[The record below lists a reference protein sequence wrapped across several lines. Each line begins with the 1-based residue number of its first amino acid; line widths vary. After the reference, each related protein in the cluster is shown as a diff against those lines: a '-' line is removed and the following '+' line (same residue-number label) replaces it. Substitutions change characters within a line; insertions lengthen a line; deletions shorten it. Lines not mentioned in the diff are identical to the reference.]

1 MISIRTGGIAGSLLL
16 VLGLFAPLTAQPP
29 QDEKELFEFAQRL
42 FKDASYANAA
52 QEFSRFIAYFPTSA
66 RLPEAMQRLGE
77 SYFLDGQYQEAIG
90 ACQAFIDKYP
100 NRFNAAP
107 VMRQKAEALLHLKEY
122 TKAGTAFQEVHDAF
136 PGGAHA
142 PRDLLRA
149 GDAFRL
155 GGDLNAAESA
165 LRSLIN
171 THPTSPLVHE
181 ATYNL
186 GHVLLETN
194 RSQEALARFRAI
206 AEFSGAAERKPDALL
221 EIGNV
226 ALARKNLQE
235 ARRVFSRLR
244 KAFPKSTSAQTSYLV
259 MARWFVDRGDLQRAA
274 ETYAMARNTLP
285 RNERRQQ
292 AVLGLAD
299 ANRKLGRSADALDL
313 YDQFLKTYPSSP
325 FQARAWLGLGRAY
338 ADLENH
344 RHALEAFKRLLEE
357 FPNADASI
365 QAYSDMGDIWR
376 KHRTPHKALNAYRT
390 YLDRIGDPDAKAS
403 ALLRIAQLYEEDLE
417 WYDQAADTYRKLLDT
432 TPPYASEG
440 QFGLARTFEKTG
452 QPKLALR
459 EYRTCL
465 RKFSG
470 STRAAEAETRIQYL
484 REFAPVG
491 TPPDALIALLADL
504 PSVAAD
510 PEARFRL
517 GRFLYQHRNYRLA
530 AENLEAALAG
540 DPAASYAPEAGY
552 RLAESHLKLA
562 RKAHL
567 ETDLQ
572 EARTR
577 RQKGLAAL
585 RNVVSQYPQS
595 DWADD
600 AALGV
605 IQQTL
610 ADIAPDSARAQY
622 MLDACGE
629 FEQTYPTSNRRDT
642 ALLRVADAYLL
653 LDRVADALAAYRSLR
668 KNFPESSLIA
678 QAAYGIGICQARQK
692 HYLDAEE
699 TLRNFLFQFPQ
710 NDLADRA
717 RFELGRILM
726 ERAYYASAAEEFSEL
741 LVNPSSVKRERSSR
755 MLLAECYF
763 RLEDYAGAI
772 RIDLGLLRRGAEPAS
787 LRRLARAYQKSG
799 QPEKAVETCAAFLRT
814 FPDAAHADSIAFARV
829 ALLSSLKRTPEAIAA
844 FQEFTEKFPQ
854 SPLRGE
860 VGRDVGN
867 LLFETGN
874 YKKALAAYQN
884 LSPPARNET
893 AAAREALS
901 LYRLKRIDE
910 ARKSEKQFK
919 KTYPNARSWL
929 ALLRV
934 EEGKYYLQAGN
945 PKKARGIFE
954 NVIKK
959 YADTGALAEARYY
972 RARALRKEGR
982 TEDYAK
988 ALIAFVKNR
997 SDSPHWPDAAV
1008 ELADLYHKN
1017 EDYAGASKNYQRAL
1031 KNGLPPQQK
1040 PLILSKL
1047 VSTHRN
1053 LKWYDTAIHYAR
1065 QLVREFPRHS
1075 LAAEARMDIGT
1086 MLHDKGDYPQA
1097 IRELTPLLKIAR
1109 ENDWSSVQYE
1119 IAECYFKMGDYDSAK
1134 REYLKLRY
1142 NFQGLTEWLANAYVG
1157 IARCYEAQGNYRK
1170 AIAELEEIRRRF
1182 GAASDFG
1189 VHAGIRIRELQKHL
1203 DTDQP

>member
-1 MISIRTGGIAGSLLL
+1 MGGLLV
-16 VLGLFAPLTAQPP
+16 VLGLFAPLTAQGP
-29 QDEKELFEFAQRL
+29 QDEKELFGFAQRL

-77 SYFLDGQYQEAIG
+77 AYFLDGKYQEAIG

-100 NRFNAAP
+100 NRFNAAA
-107 VMRQKAEALLHLKEY
+107 VMRRKAEALLRLKEY
-122 TKAGTAFQEVHDAF
+122 TKAGMAFQEVHDAF
-136 PGGAHA
+136 PGGDYA
-142 PRDLLRA
+142 PQDLLYA
-149 GDAFRL
+149 GDTFRL

-165 LRSLIN
+165 LRSLIS
-171 THPTSPLVHE
+171 THPTSRLIHE

-186 GHVLLETN
+186 GRVLLEAN
-194 RSQEALARFRAI
+194 RSEEALAQFRSI
-206 AEFSGAAERKPDALL
+206 AEFSGATERKPDALL

-226 ALARKNLQE
+226 ALAREDLQE
-235 ARRVFSRLR
+235 AQRVFLQLR
-244 KAFPKSTSAQTSYLV
+244 KAFPKTTSAETSYLV

-274 ETYAMARNTLP
+274 KTYAMARNTLP
-285 RNERRQQ
+285 GNERRQQ

-299 ANRKLGRSADALDL
+299 ANRKLGRSADALNL
-313 YDQFLKTYPSSP
+313 YSQFLKIYPSSP
-325 FQARAWLGLGRAY
+325 FLARAWLGLGRAY
-338 ADLENH
+338 ADLEND

-357 FPNADASI
+357 FPNADVSVR
-365 QAYSDMGDIWR
+365 AYSDMGDIWR
-376 KHRTPHKALNAYRT
+376 KHRTPQKALNAYRT
-390 YLDRIGDPDAKAS
+390 YLDRVGDPGAKAS
-403 ALLRIAQLYEEDLE
+403 ALLRIARLYEEDLE
-417 WYDQAADTYRKLLDT
+417 WYDRAADTYRKLLDT

-459 EYRTCL
+459 EYRTYL
-465 RKFSG
+465 QKFPG

-484 REFAPVG
+484 REFARSES
-491 TPPDALIALLADL
+491 PPDALVALLADL

-540 DPAASYAPEAGY
+540 DPASSYAPQAGY
-552 RLAESHLKLA
+552 LLAESHLKLA

-567 ETDLQ
+567 GTDLQ
-572 EARTR
+572 EARAWQR
-577 RQKGLAAL
+577 KGLAAL
-585 RNVVSQYPQS
+585 QNVVSQYPQS

-605 IQQTL
+605 IRQTL
-610 ADIAPDSARAQY
+610 VEVTPDSARARR
-622 MLDACGE
+622 MLDAYGK

-653 LDRVADALAAYRSLR
+653 LGRTDPLRIADALAAYRSLQR
-668 KNFPESSLIA
+668 NFPESPLSA

-692 HYLDAEE
+692 NYIDAEE
-699 TLRNFLFQFPQ
+699 TLRNFFFEFPQ

-717 RFELGRILM
+717 RFELGRILL
-726 ERAYYASAAEEFSEL
+726 EREYYASAAEAFSEL
-741 LVNPSSVKRERSSR
+741 LVSPSSLERERSSR
-755 MLLAECYF
+755 ALLAECYF
-763 RLEDYAGAI
+763 RLKNYAGAI
-772 RIDLGLLRRGAEPAS
+772 RIDRGLLRRGAEPS
-787 LRRLARAYQKSG
+787 LLRRLARAYQKSG
-799 QPEKAVETCAAFLRT
+799 QHEKAVETYAAFLRT
-814 FPDAAHADSIAFARV
+814 FPDAANADSIAFTRAE
-829 ALLSSLKRTPEAIAA
+829 LLSFLNRTPEAIAA
-844 FQEFTEKFPQ
+844 FQEFTKKFPK

-860 VGRDVGN
+860 VGRNVGN

-874 YKKALAAYQN
+874 YEKAFAAYQN
-884 LSPPARNET
+884 LSSSARNESV
-893 AAAREALS
+893 AGREVLS
-901 LYRLKRIDE
+901 LYRLKRIKD
-910 ARKSEKQFK
+910 ARKSEKKFK

-929 ALLRV
+929 ALLQV
-934 EEGKYYLQAGN
+934 EGGKYHLESGN

-959 YADTGALAEARYY
+959 YADTSALAEAHYY
-972 RARALRKEGR
+972 QARALYKEGR
-982 TEDYAK
+982 AEDYEK
-988 ALIAFVKNR
+988 ALGAFVKDR
-997 SDSPHWPDAAV
+997 SDNPHWTDAAV

-1017 EDYAGASKNYQRAL
+1017 ENYAGASKTYQRAL
-1031 KNGLPPQQK
+1031 NNGLSPQQK

-1065 QLVREFPRHS
+1065 QLAQEFPRHS
-1075 LAAEARMDIGT
+1075 LAAEARMDIGI
-1086 MLHDKGDYPQA
+1086 MLHDKGDYRQA
-1097 IRELTPLLKIAR
+1097 IQELTPLLKIV
-1109 ENDWSSVQYE
+1109 EKDNWSLVQYD

-1142 NFQGLTEWLANAYVG
+1142 NFQGSTQWLASAYAG
-1157 IARCYEAQGNYRK
+1157 IAFCYEAQGSYQK

-1182 GAASDFG
+1182 GSTSDFG
-1189 VHAGIRIRELQKHL
+1189 THAGDYIQKLQKHL
-1203 DTDQP
+1203 NTDP